1 MEIVAHEGPVVVIQ
15 EGDGVALEVHPLS
28 LEKVRMAQLTTKV
41 HLSLL
46 EKVRIAWP

>member
-1 MEIVAHEGPVVVIQ
+1 MIQ
-15 EGDGVALEVHPLS
+15 EGDGVTLEVHPLS